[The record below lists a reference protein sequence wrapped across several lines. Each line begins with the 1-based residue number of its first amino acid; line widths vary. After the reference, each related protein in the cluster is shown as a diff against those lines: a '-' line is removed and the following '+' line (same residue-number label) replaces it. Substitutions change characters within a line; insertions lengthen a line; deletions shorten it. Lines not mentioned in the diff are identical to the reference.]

1 MDQKEIAQIELEA
14 LRQLEA
20 SQGWAVLRTRL
31 AKLITLR
38 TEASQGLLRQAEF
51 NKALLTQGYVDGLSA
66 LPTLLQKSIQAL
78 IDGQSKQPD
87 PPQY

>member
-1 MDQKEIAQIELEA
+1 MDQQEIAHLELEA

-20 SQGWAVLRTRL
+20 SQGWAVLKTRL
-31 AKLITLR
+31 AKLIMLR
-38 TEASQGLLRQAEF
+38 TEASQGLLRQGEF

-66 LPTLLQKSIQAL
+66 VPTLLQKSIQAL
-78 IDGQSKQPD
+78 IDGQSKPPD